1 MRMVNSLSELLR
13 AVREARNWTVQDL
26 SGRCQVP
33 LSLLLDIEHGEIPDS
48 DTLRALAEGLGVRL
62 IDLDRL
68 RVGEP
73 IPVTEAT
80 QTLDALVSS
89 EAPTADEEERPL
101 TILEALRG
109 LNPSQIEKVMD
120 YITLLKLAEK
130 GRRRTGRSA

>member
-33 LSLLLDIEHGEIPDS
+33 LSVLLDVEHGEIPDA

-68 RVGEP
+68 RAGEP
-73 IPVTEAT
+73 IPVSEAT
-80 QTLDALVSS
+80 QTLDDLVAG
-89 EAPTADEEERPL
+89 EPPVPEEERPL

-130 GRRRTGRSA
+130 GRRRAARP

>member
-33 LSLLLDIEHGEIPDS
+33 LSVLLDVEHGEIPDA
-48 DTLRALAEGLGVRL
+48 DTQRALAEGLGVRL

-68 RVGEP
+68 RAGEP
-73 IPVTEAT
+73 IPVSEAT
-80 QTLDALVSS
+80 QTLDQLV
-89 EAPTADEEERPL
+89 EGELPVPEEERPL

-130 GRRRTGRSA
+130 GRRRAARP